1 MELVLF
7 EPPKEELLLL
17 FDEADMLLP
26 DDVPLLPYDEPV
38 EPEPPVEE
46 VLFDMPSDELLV

>member
-17 FDEADMLLP
+17 FD
-26 DDVPLLPYDEPV
+26 DVPLLPYEEPV

-46 VLFDMPSDELLV
+46 VLFDMPSDELLL

>member
-46 VLFDMPSDELLV
+46 VLFDMPSDELLL

>member
-1 MELVLF
+1 MELTLF
-7 EPPKEELLLL
+7 ELPMELLLL

-26 DDVPLLPYDEPV
+26 GDVPLLSYDEPV